1 MKSERFLLTFLLLI
15 VCLSA
20 QAQGYLGTFLFNMVD
35 EGPPRRLITVRD
47 ITTRDIKFLSAD
59 SNSVITYDTVYN
71 AFSFTTYG
79 REQKYFGI
87 VYENDTIVINYPSY
101 RQYRYYFFKSP
112 SIPLNGNSYSFY
124 HNSSYD
130 YLSSTLMMK
139 EKSTQDTVLTCDNKT
154 TIDFFGEYGM
164 EEKNER
170 QVKKHLIYAI
180 EFKEYWDGW

>member
-35 EGPPRRLITVRD
+35 EGPPRRLITVHD
-47 ITTRDIKFLSAD
+47 ITTRNIKFLSAD

-87 VYENDTIVINYPSY
+87 VYKNDTIVINYPSY

-124 HNSSYD
+124 NKSSYD
-130 YLSSTLMMK
+130 YLSSKMRP
-139 EKSTQDTVLTCDNKT
+139 EKPIQDAVLSREDKMSTDL
-154 TIDFFGEYGM
+154 FSEYGM
-164 EEKNER
+164 EEKTKDTI
-170 QVKKHLIYAI
+170 KKHLIYAI
-180 EFKEYWDGW
+180 EFKEYWGGW